1 MNPFFC
7 CPARLLYVSRRH
19 VPQLSHFVQHDT
31 NVFIPWDSDK
41 KRRLHEKVIWD
52 LFVPWKVYGWL
63 RDMGYKV

>member
-1 MNPFFC
+1 MPEL
-7 CPARLLYVSRRH
+7 A
-19 VPQLSHFVQHDT
+19 HFVEHDT

-63 RDMGYKV
+63 REMGYKV